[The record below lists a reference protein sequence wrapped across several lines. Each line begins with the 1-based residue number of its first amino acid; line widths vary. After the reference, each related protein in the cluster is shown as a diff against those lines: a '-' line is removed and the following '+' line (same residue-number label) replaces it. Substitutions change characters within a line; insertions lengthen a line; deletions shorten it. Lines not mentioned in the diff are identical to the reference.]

1 MLGQHRSPSLIS
13 GLYGTDGQKQKQ
25 LNPGTSW
32 QALGLIERAFAQ
44 YKEKD
49 DQRKLPMSA
58 SGLYKQ
64 GHIYVHV
71 LPPHTHTNTHVNI
84 NTHIHT
90 YTKKILFFLP
100 NLTAKIY
107 FKKMCRKNKFLYT
120 TYTHSDT
127 NAQIQVQSMRF
138 EFLLLKLSEIC
149 CSVSAYLAA
158 NEGHWRNELCQVS

>member
-1 MLGQHRSPSLIS
+1 MAQTVKSRNSETLGQVGKLWVWLRGPLLSIRRR
-13 GLYGTDGQKQKQ
+13 
-25 LNPGTSW
+25 
-32 QALGLIERAFAQ
+32 I
-44 YKEKD
+44 
-49 DQRKLPMSA
+49 RKLPMSA

>member
-90 YTKKILFFLP
+90 YTKKNIILPSQFNSK
-100 NLTAKIY
+100 NLLQ
-107 FKKMCRKNKFLYT
+107 KN
-120 TYTHSDT
+120 
-127 NAQIQVQSMRF
+127 V
-138 EFLLLKLSEIC
+138 
-149 CSVSAYLAA
+149 
-158 NEGHWRNELCQVS
+158 